1 MGRAALALAA
11 VVGIAAPSWAE
22 DLVFVVSSEVSI
34 EINKDLVKD
43 VYWGRRLYWPKIGK
57 QVKLCLRAAQSPLND
72 VLLRDF
78 LMTSQQRYDRYWKS
92 QMLAG
97 RSSGMENLKDL
108 DAVIDQVLPK
118 LSRDSLRADF
128 LFLAGPRPKATELFR
143 GNAVDL
149 VLERKKLLAI
159 AADSDVVAAPWKFLG
174 DPPGALR
181 WFPFLDASLAVAPTR
196 GIFEKHV
203 GYLCRSSGSHHRSR
217 PRHRA

>member
-1 MGRAALALAA
+1 MNRTRMGRAAWALAA
-11 VVGIAAPSWAE
+11 LVGLSAPAWAE

-57 QVKLCLRAAQSPLND
+57 QVKLCLRAPQSSLNN

-108 DAVIDQVLPK
+108 DAVIDFT
-118 LSRDSLRADF
+118 SRNPGSIAFMSVQEAERVVN
-128 LFLAGPRPKATELFR
+128 PRI
-143 GNAVDL
+143 
-149 VLERKKLLAI
+149 RKIRI
-159 AADSDVVAAPWKFLG
+159 AP
-174 DPPGALR
+174 
-181 WFPFLDASLAVAPTR
+181 
-196 GIFEKHV
+196 
-203 GYLCRSSGSHHRSR
+203 
-217 PRHRA
+217 